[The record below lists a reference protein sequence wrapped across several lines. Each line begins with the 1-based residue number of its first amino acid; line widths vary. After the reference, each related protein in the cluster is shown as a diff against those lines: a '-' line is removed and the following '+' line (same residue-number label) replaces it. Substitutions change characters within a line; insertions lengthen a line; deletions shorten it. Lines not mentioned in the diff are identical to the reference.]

1 MVYPQQTWT
10 VQGEQLFEQNGY
22 TLLNPAIKV
31 TSVTLGINSLVNLSL
46 IATENG
52 GVYQHYSNASY
63 DNVSGE
69 TDIDVL
75 VNAAMAAA
83 FPAATVSPPLADLV
97 SA

>member
-10 VQGEQLFEQNGY
+10 VQGEQAFEQNGY

-31 TSVTLGINSLVNLSL
+31 TSVTLSANNLVNLFLVAS
-46 IATENG
+46 ENG
-52 GVYQHYSNASY
+52 GVYQHYSGASY

-83 FPAATVSPPLADLV
+83 FPAATVDPPLEALL
-97 SA
+97 A

>member
-1 MVYPQQTWT
+1 MVYPHQTWT
-10 VQGEQLFEQNGY
+10 VQGEQRFEQNGY

-31 TSVTLGINSLVNLSL
+31 TSVTLGSMNLVSLSL
-46 IATENG
+46 LATENG
-52 GVYQHYSNASY
+52 GVYLHYSNASY

-83 FPAATVSPPLADLV
+83 FPAATVSPPLAELV